1 MQTRRQQDRRK
12 STVRGVTG
20 YDRRKVVRRHT
31 LRKDTLMFAS
41 VEPSDYAALNASF
54 SDFSIFTRFT
64 HRK

>member
-1 MQTRRQQDRRK
+1 MQIRRHQDRRK
-12 STVRGVTG
+12 TTVRGVTG
-20 YDRRKVVRRHT
+20 YDRRKSVRRRA

-41 VEPSDYAALNASF
+41 VEPSEYAALNASF